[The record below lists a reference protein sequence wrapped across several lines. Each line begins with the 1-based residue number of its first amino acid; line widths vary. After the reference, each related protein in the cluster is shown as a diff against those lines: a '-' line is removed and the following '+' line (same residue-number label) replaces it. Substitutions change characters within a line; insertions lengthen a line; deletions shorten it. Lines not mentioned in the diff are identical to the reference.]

1 MKLATSKI
9 KGTSFF
15 NCLDWCPDE
24 KNLFH
29 IVDKGSGKPFHGS
42 LKLLSNEAFFF
53 LNFINSYEDGQNIII
68 NLFGYDSPHILK
80 QMFLE
85 KQRNGVLETNL
96 TSNCIAFEICLRG
109 YLALRRSRSMTSTG
123 QDSN

>member
-1 MKLATSKI
+1 MEMQL
-9 KGTSFF
+9 
-15 NCLDWCPDE
+15 
-24 KNLFH
+24 
-29 IVDKGSGKPFHGS
+29 
-42 LKLLSNEAFFF
+42 F

-68 NLFGYDSPHILK
+68 DLIGYNSPHILK